1 MHTPDIILC
10 ALYIMSHTWR
20 LISTVSRKCAKGE
33 HQGKYECVNRGRN
46 RKKCRTIRYGNCI
59 DKREMPSLHIEHSP
73 GEYCPVHQG
82 SAGAEDAEDPA
93 LVAVRSEAMKRN
105 MDLQH
110 SAMEDAKKVREAR
123 RTAKALGDCA
133 SCGTGKRRTRKRR
146 IGKRRTRKRR
156 TRKRRTRKR
165 RTRKRRTGRHGRK
178 RRHRKPDTKIR
189 AMSKLIRETV

>member
-1 MHTPDIILC
+1 
-10 ALYIMSHTWR
+10 
-20 LISTVSRKCAKGE
+20 
-33 HQGKYECVNRGRN
+33 
-46 RKKCRTIRYGNCI
+46 
-59 DKREMPSLHIEHSP
+59 MPSLHIEHSP

-146 IGKRRTRKRR
+146 TRKRR
-156 TRKRRTRKR
+156 TRKRRTRIVRDWEAQNKK
-165 RTRKRRTGRHGRK
+165 TQ
-178 RRHRKPDTKIR
+178 DQE
-189 AMSKLIRETV
+189 A